1 MAYLKY
7 DVGGKS
13 LYVVSEGYNDVS
25 CWFNV
30 GIKAGTQPKQEDRL
44 FISSGD
50 ALELVQLITGKMS
63 DRQSVYAELQIK
75 KDFARPTFF

>member
-1 MAYLKY
+1 
-7 DVGGKS
+7 
-13 LYVVSEGYNDVS
+13 
-25 CWFNV
+25 V

-63 DRQSVYAELQIK
+63 DRQSVYAELQVK
-75 KDFARPTFF
+75 KIPVGHWVLQVREFCQTYFFLEIF

>member
-1 MAYLKY
+1 
-7 DVGGKS
+7 
-13 LYVVSEGYNDVS
+13 
-25 CWFNV
+25 V

-63 DRQSVYAELQIK
+63 DRQSVYAELQVK
-75 KDFARPTFF
+75 KIPVRHWVLQVREFCQTYFFLEIF